1 VIRFRLKIPG
11 SECSGF
17 FILYLRHRNLI
28 NEAFYYGDR
37 FIQFLI
43 VINSNYLY
51 NKDKT
56 QILGLIS
63 EQEVKW
69 QPVDTY
75 RRI

>member
-1 VIRFRLKIPG
+1 
-11 SECSGF
+11 
-17 FILYLRHRNLI
+17 
-28 NEAFYYGDR
+28 
-37 FIQFLI
+37 